1 MGLGARSA
9 YCGATRRRPQRD
21 TRPKENAMR
30 KAVLPISL
38 TSLLLIIIIL
48 LLVL

>member
-1 MGLGARSA
+1 
-9 YCGATRRRPQRD
+9 
-21 TRPKENAMR
+21 MR

-38 TSLLLIIIIL
+38 TTILLIIIIL